1 MLHLLKS
8 VDEGER
14 STFQPLRFRR
24 GLLPEENA
32 SEKKK
37 MAGIYASNLVSTDS
51 SNAAISASIRTE
63 PTNSARLIDGPIAS
77 EVS

>member
-24 GLLPEENA
+24 GLL
-32 SEKKK
+32 
-37 MAGIYASNLVSTDS
+37 VSTDS
-51 SNAAISASIRTE
+51 SNGARDAAISASIRTE